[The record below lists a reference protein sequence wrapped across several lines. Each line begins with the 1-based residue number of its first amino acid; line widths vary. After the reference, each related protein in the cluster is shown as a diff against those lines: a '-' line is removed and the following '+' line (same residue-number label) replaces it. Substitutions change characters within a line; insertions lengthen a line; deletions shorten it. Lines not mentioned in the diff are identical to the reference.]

1 MDVKMTK
8 LKDCKELNPFDHL
21 YILEHI
27 DNIQLDK
34 IYSTIKDYSTIKLQS
49 MKCQDNIVIIH
60 QSSKKENTIQ
70 VSYFDNSGAYADK
83 ERLTLKDALK
93 EVYKDYIIKE
103 VA

>member
-1 MDVKMTK
+1 MTK
-8 LKDCKELNPFDHL
+8 LKDCKELNYFDHL

-34 IYSTIKDYSTIKLQS
+34 IYNVIKSYNTIKLQS
-49 MKCQDNIVIIH
+49 KHYKENIVIIH
-60 QSSKKENTIQ
+60 HSSKKDNTIQ
-70 VSYFDNSGAYADK
+70 VSYFDKFGAYADK